1 MNSKILYLSIPNEGL
16 AVSNVGGTD
25 PTQVPNFT
33 YKLPVLSNDRI
44 PNMKVELIAA
54 VVSAVDN
61 DYRGGLTIKLMNTS
75 PNYISQD
82 NKGITLGFLKAG
94 VAEDGFNQLSLI
106 AHTDV
111 FGVMMSSAERE
122 FRIELKLANGNTPDA
137 TFIKQADFIFR
148 LTFPE
153 PNEITDQYSRELSK
167 VRL

>member
-16 AVSNVGGTD
+16 AVSNGASD
-25 PTQVPNFT
+25 STQRPNFT
-33 YKLPVLSNDRI
+33 FKLPVLSNDRV
-44 PNMKVELIAA
+44 PNMEVELIAA

-75 PNYISQD
+75 TNYISQD
-82 NKGITLGFLKAG
+82 NKGITLGFLKSG
-94 VAEDGFNQLSLI
+94 VAEDSFNQLSLI

-111 FGVMMSSAERE
+111 FGIMMSSADRE
-122 FRIELKLANGNTPDA
+122 FRIELKLANGDNPDA
-137 TFIKQADFIFR
+137 TYIKQADFIFR

-153 PNEITDQYSRELSK
+153 PNEITDQYSRELAK